1 VTKTT
6 PPPPEPTPATFELVP
21 LDHLVE
27 SPSNHRARSWGA
39 MGELVASVRAKGVL
53 QPILVRPIQGNS
65 HDFEIVFGHRRFRAA
80 KQAGLQ
86 VIPAVVRELTDVEA
100 LEAAIVENLQRAD
113 VHPLEEAE
121 GLEQLLAQKER
132 QYTVEE
138 LAAKVGKSKA
148 YVYGRMKL
156 TALCPE
162 ARKAFYG
169 ERLTASTA
177 LLVARIPGEA
187 LQKQAL
193 AEIARY
199 HGGRGDAAP
208 FREVASLVHERYML
222 QLSGAPFRTTDADLV
237 PGAGPCTTCPK
248 RTGNQRELFADVKSA
263 DVCTDPDCFG
273 QKTRA
278 AAERKKAE
286 ALAQGREI
294 LTEKEAAKLF
304 RPHDDELTYGAPYVK
319 VGDRCYD
326 DPKGRTYGAL
336 LGAAAPVVL
345 AQGPDGRMHEL
356 VEREAARK
364 TLTEKG
370 YTWAAGRSRDA
381 ASSPSARAEKAKHE
395 LKRLGIR
402 KAIAAIVAKAEAK
415 AFDDAALGWLTDAT
429 LDLAWHD
436 TVMNVAHRRGVEFG
450 KGKPPEDALDAL
462 RKRLGPPQ
470 LRGFL
475 VEVLVTR
482 GAYFAY
488 QMGHT
493 DRLRGAA
500 KLYGVSLEKMAAEA
514 KAEIAAKAAARKAK
528 KQPAKKGGRRA

>member
-1 VTKTT
+1 MPTT
-6 PPPPEPTPATFELVP
+6 AFRLLP
-21 LDHLVE
+21 LDVVDENPRNPRKHFDKVAL
-27 SPSNHRARSWGA
+27 
-39 MGELVASVRAKGVL
+39 GELTESVRTHGVVE
-53 QPILVRPIQGNS
+53 PILVRPVGER
-65 HDFEIVFGHRRFRAA
+65 FELVAGARRVRAARAA
-80 KQAGLQ
+80 KLIEIPGL
-86 VIPAVVRELTDVEA
+86 VREMGEAEA
-100 LEAAIVENLQRAD
+100 LEISVIENLQRQD
-113 VHPLEEAE
+113 VHPMEEAE
-121 GLEQLLAQKER
+121 GFAYLLEEKTR
-132 QYTVEE
+132 PTTVEE
-138 LAAKVGKSKA
+138 IAAKVGKSKA
-148 YVYGRMKL
+148 YVYGRLKL

-169 ERLTASTA
+169 ERLTPSTA

-273 QKTRA
+273 RKTRA

-294 LTEKEAAKLF
+294 LGEKEAAKLF
-304 RPHDDELTYGAPYVK
+304 RPHDDELTYGTPYLK
-319 VGDRCYD
+319 LGERCYD

-345 AQGPDGRMHEL
+345 AQGPDGRLHEL
-356 VEREAARK
+356 VEREAAK
-364 TLTEKG
+364 KALKEKG
-370 YTWAAGRSRDA
+370 YTWAAGRRGT
-381 ASSPSARAEKAKHE
+381 SSTGGGGAGARAEKKKHE
-395 LKRLGIR
+395 LKRLGIG
-402 KAIAAIVAKAEAK
+402 KAIAAIVVKAEAK

-436 TVMNVAHRRGVEFG
+436 TAVDVAHRRGLESG
-450 KGKPPEDALDAL
+450 KGKHPEDALDAL
-462 RKRLGPPQ
+462 RKKLTLPQ
-470 LRGFL
+470 LRGLL

-482 GAYFAY
+482 GAYFSY
-488 QMGHT
+488 RVGHT

-514 KAEIAAKAAARKAK
+514 KAEIAARAAARKAK
-528 KQPAKKGGRRA
+528 KKPAKKGPRRA